1 MKKALITGVTGQD
14 GSYLS
19 ELLLEKGY
27 EVYGL
32 RRRSSVFN
40 EERVNGI
47 KKDNFHLL
55 YGEMTDS
62 LNLLRIVK
70 EVEPDEIYNLAAQ
83 SHVGTS
89 WKIPEYTVDT
99 DALGVMRI
107 LEAIRI
113 LGLKT
118 RFYQASTSEL
128 FSGDP
133 STTPQNENTPFE
145 PQSPYGISKLF
156 GYWITRAYRKGYG
169 MFCCNGILF
178 NHESPRR
185 GENFVTR
192 KITLAASRISLGLQ
206 EKLELGNLNAKR
218 DWGHAKDYVE
228 MMWRMLQADTAED
241 YVISTG
247 KNHSVREFC
256 EIAFEKLGFD
266 LRWEGEGVE
275 EKGIDK
281 KTGKALVEVNPEFFR
296 PKDVEELLGDP
307 SKAKEKLGWTPNISF
322 QELVEEMVES
332 DLKKAKKELLLKEHA
347 QPH

>member
-1 MKKALITGVTGQD
+1 MKKAIITGITGQD

-27 EVYGL
+27 EVYGIM
-32 RRRSSVFN
+32 RRSSCYN
-40 EERVNGI
+40 EERVNHI
-47 KKDNFHLL
+47 KNERFHLL
-55 YGEMTDS
+55 YGEMTDA
-62 LNLLRIVK
+62 LNLVRIIK

-83 SHVGTS
+83 SHVGIS
-89 WKIPEYTVDT
+89 WKVPEYTVDT
-99 DALGVMRI
+99 DALGVMRV
-107 LEAIRI
+107 LEAIRT

-145 PQSPYGISKLF
+145 PQSPYGIAKLF

-228 MMWRMLQADTAED
+228 MMWRMLQTESPED
-241 YVISTG
+241 YIIATG

-256 EIAFEKLGFD
+256 EIAFKKLGFE
-266 LRWEGEGVE
+266 LEWKGQGVG

-281 KTGKALVEVNPEFFR
+281 KTGKVLVEVSPEFFR
-296 PKDVEELLGDP
+296 PQDVEELLGDP
-307 SKAKEKLGWTPNISF
+307 SKAKEKLKWTPKISF
-322 QELVEEMVES
+322 QELVEEMVEA

-347 QPH
+347 